1 MKYTNLTFIYTLAVG
16 FLFVSCS
23 DDGEDTENPIPEA
36 TIEITAQDVT
46 ITMDEVTQ
54 IQEDESLELSL
65 ATLADYISVE
75 GAEGVEPEF
84 SIKSQS
90 VDGAFAIEGNNL
102 ILNDKS
108 ILDFETNP
116 EFTAIVTVVVGDESK
131 DLNVTLTLNDV
142 HEATWSIGP
151 IEVGMYENPENNEQL
166 LIVAISNYNPEL
178 DGEVTVT
185 LSEQSPANALRT
197 EGRALLVN
205 DASLFD
211 FETNPTI
218 TAKFTVADAN
228 GRTEENMITI
238 SLIDVAETSWTA
250 ENATF
255 TIDEH
260 PDSGT
265 VIGNIAPTLTD
276 SNIVLSYSISQF
288 TPDLLLIDTNGDV
301 IVNHGYLMD
310 FETGDKAATV
320 TITDNQGN
328 SQEITIIVRLNN
340 IQEPHWGFNVTSQ
353 GNITVNENLPN
364 GNTLAVFSQYIVD
377 YREGVHGTISYSLAN
392 ESVPGALR
400 VTGQGLLQVNDASAF
415 DYETNPTITATLKGT
430 DQRGTTNSVPI
441 TITLNDLNELSLN
454 NINAVISSNSSPG
467 DVAFVPSVYLDGVR
481 IANTDLA
488 NNYVVTFSDYKI
500 NGQNTA
506 SSILE
511 LNNSGQVV
519 LLNVLGSQ
527 DNFTAI
533 MTVTDAQDQ
542 NITVSANVLVR
553 F

>member
-90 VDGAFAIEGNNL
+90 VDGAFSIEGDNL

-116 EFTAIVTVVVGDESK
+116 EFTAVVTVVVGDESK

-238 SLIDVAETSWTA
+238 SLIDVAETSWTV

-310 FETGDKAATV
+310 YETGDKAATV

-328 SQEITIIVRLNN
+328 SQDIFIVVHLNN
-340 IQEPHWGFNVTSQ
+340 IQEPQWGFNVTSQ

-377 YREGVHGTISYSLAN
+377 YREGVHGNISYSLAN

-454 NINAVISSNSSPG
+454 NISAVISSNSSPG

>member
-1 MKYTNLTFIYTLAVG
+1 MKHTNLTFIYTLAVG
-16 FLFVSCS
+16 SLFFSCS
-23 DDGEDTENPIPEA
+23 DDAEDTDNPIPEA
-36 TIEITAQDVT
+36 TVEITAQDVT

-54 IQEDESLELSL
+54 IEDGESLELSL
-65 ATLADYISVE
+65 ASLADYITVE
-75 GAEGVEPEF
+75 GAEGVEPVF

-102 ILNDKS
+102 ILNNKT

-116 EFTAIVTVVVGDESK
+116 EFTAVVTVTVGDESK

-185 LSEQSPANALRT
+185 LSEQSPANALRMD
-197 EGRALLVN
+197 GKALLVN

-218 TAKFTVADAN
+218 TAKFTVTDAN
-228 GRTEENMITI
+228 GRTQENVITI

-250 ENATF
+250 ENTAF

-260 PDSGT
+260 PNSGT
-265 VIGNIAPTLTD
+265 VIGNIAPALTD
-276 SNIVLSYSISQF
+276 SNIVLSYSISQI
-288 TPDLLLIDTNGDV
+288 TPDLLVIDTNGDV
-301 IVNHGYLMD
+301 IVNYGYLMD
-310 FETGDKAATV
+310 YETGDKAATV

-328 SQEITIIVRLNN
+328 SQDIFIVVHLNN
-340 IQEPHWGFNVTSQ
+340 IQEPQWGFNVTSQ

-364 GNTLAVFSQYIVD
+364 GNTLGIFSQYIVD
-377 YREGVHGTISYSLAN
+377 YREGVHGTLSYSLAN
-392 ESVPGALR
+392 ESVPGALS
-400 VTGQGLLQVNDASAF
+400 VTGQGFLQVNDASAF
-415 DYETNPTITATLKGT
+415 DYETNPTITATLKAT
-430 DQRGTTNSVPI
+430 DQRGTTNSVPV
-441 TITLNDLNELSLN
+441 TITLNDLGELTLN
-454 NINAVISSNSSPG
+454 DISVFVSSSSSPG
-467 DVAFVPSVYLDGVR
+467 DVAFTPSVFLDGVR

-488 NNYVVTFSDYKI
+488 SDYVVTFSDYKI

-511 LNNSGQVV
+511 LNNSGQVT

-533 MTVTDAQDQ
+533 MTVTSAQDQ